1 MLKVVSGN
9 CIEGGGALV
18 ALGPEPHVF
27 SLVECP
33 AVACGNYVLVRRAP
47 TGVKMVLGMSRVPT
61 SEPSLNLA
69 QIRVRGAT
77 LGANEVHLV
86 GACVVE

>member
-1 MLKVVSGN
+1 MLKDVSE
-9 CIEGGGALV
+9 IRVEGGGALV

-33 AVACGNYVLVRRAP
+33 AAACGNYVLVRRDP
-47 TGVKMVLGMSRVPT
+47 TGVKMMLGMGRVPS

-69 QIRVRGAT
+69 HIRFRGAT